1 MRIKSSIPCV
11 IFGSKKLNEENVR
24 FAARSWGWSLKID
37 RCHCL
42 FLFASNICQECVF
55 VIIMHASSQFSCAPN
70 VLLVFTYRPCN
81 CLWMSGFYTDILWL
95 VIVQICCCCF
105 FLMLLQICQI
115 HCTPTKYYCH
125 STWTIKMNHPV
136 TKYQNTARTIIVN
149 IIASIIVGIIV
160 ILKYEKNKCSP
171 CSYYR
176 QRYLEQAC
184 LRFSM

>member
-1 MRIKSSIPCV
+1 MSRMCFCNHYTREQPIFMR
-11 IFGSKKLNEENVR
+11 SKCFTRVYLQAMQLPLDV
-24 FAARSWGWSLKID
+24 W
-37 RCHCL
+37 
-42 FLFASNICQECVF
+42 FLYGHFMVGDC
-55 VIIMHASSQFSCAPN
+55 PN
-70 VLLVFTYRPCN
+70 LL
-81 CLWMSGFYTDILWL
+81 LL
-95 VIVQICCCCF
+95 F